1 MKLYEI
7 EKKDG
12 TRSKYK
18 TFDLAFDSLE
28 DGDVAIYEGEWGY
41 ASEYGLSNLASHA
54 RKTSERIVWRK
65 GR

>member
-18 TFDLAFDSLE
+18 TFDLAFDALE

-41 ASEYGLSNLASHA
+41 VAEYGLSNQASHA
-54 RKTSERIVWRK
+54 RKVSERIVWRK
-65 GR
+65 G

>member
-18 TFDLAFDSLE
+18 TLDLAIKSFG

-41 ASEYGLSNLASHA
+41 VSEYGMNNPVSHA
-54 RKTSERIVWRK
+54 RKTSEKLVWRK
-65 GR
+65 N